1 MKKQASKQKSMLI
14 LIFLV
19 SFLTIHV
26 DGNGPLGEIFQSTFF
41 GGQAQDRIR
50 DLCLDSQGN
59 IIIVGGTLSHD
70 FLTQDAIQE
79 NYAGGEIDP
88 NEHLRITGD
97 AFIAKFTPDLDLC
110 WSTYLGG
117 SDLDEGLHVITGEQ
131 GEVIVFGVT
140 TSDDFPV
147 TSGSKPTEE
156 DIAEQ
161 FISIYSPDG
170 ELIGTR
176 LYFSDEIGEI
186 TDVKTDSSRQIV
198 MVGFTESETMYTT
211 EDALQSEL
219 AGEIDGFLRIL
230 DYDLQTIIYSTYIGG
245 SGTEYMGDIFV
256 DQDDS
261 FYLEIS
267 TTSQDFPVTENSI
280 RSEFLGETDN
290 VIIKLSPNHEIEY
303 STFFG
308 GSGMDHFFG
317 ISEGP
322 DDSIVLV
329 GRTWST
335 DFPVTSNAI
344 QTEYSDVEVDGVFV
358 QISESGDLVYSS
370 YFGRTGWD
378 SLLQIDMD
386 ESNRIIISGFVDSTG
401 FEMVN
406 AFQSEYMGA
415 TESFIII
422 LDENGEFDLISYLGG
437 YNFEHPFAQVVK
449 DGVLY
454 QVGQTT
460 SSDFPVSEDAYQ
472 DTHGGSQD
480 GYIWIMDYDT
490 YLSSEITETQGSIW
504 KLNPSMRSNLS
515 YFFVYGTLLAWYLY
529 MRKSFKS

>member
-1 MKKQASKQKSMLI
+1 
-14 LIFLV
+14 
-19 SFLTIHV
+19 
-26 DGNGPLGEIFQSTFF
+26 
-41 GGQAQDRIR
+41 
-50 DLCLDSQGN
+50 
-59 IIIVGGTLSHD
+59 
-70 FLTQDAIQE
+70 
-79 NYAGGEIDP
+79 
-88 NEHLRITGD
+88 
-97 AFIAKFTPDLDLC
+97 
-110 WSTYLGG
+110 
-117 SDLDEGLHVITGEQ
+117 
-131 GEVIVFGVT
+131 
-140 TSDDFPV
+140 
-147 TSGSKPTEE
+147 
-156 DIAEQ
+156 
-161 FISIYSPDG
+161 
-170 ELIGTR
+170 
-176 LYFSDEIGEI
+176 
-186 TDVKTDSSRQIV
+186 
-198 MVGFTESETMYTT
+198 
-211 EDALQSEL
+211 
-219 AGEIDGFLRIL
+219 
-230 DYDLQTIIYSTYIGG
+230 
-245 SGTEYMGDIFV
+245 
-256 DQDDS
+256 
-261 FYLEIS
+261 
-267 TTSQDFPVTENSI
+267 
-280 RSEFLGETDN
+280 
-290 VIIKLSPNHEIEY
+290 
-303 STFFG
+303 
-308 GSGMDHFFG
+308 MDHFFG